1 LRRIVWSKVL
11 LFAVCLAPLAMLAWD
26 VWRALAGDLEALGA
40 DPGEA
45 IVHHLGE
52 WGIRLLLATLAVSSI
67 ARLTGRP
74 SLIRYRRMVGLFA
87 FVYVAL
93 HFSAY
98 FGILAG
104 AELAA
109 LLGDLSE
116 RPYIIAGG
124 GALLILIPLALTS
137 TRAAQ
142 RRLRHNWRRL
152 HRLVYV
158 AAVLAVLHIA
168 WLAKV
173 SYVDAY
179 IYGSLALL
187 LLGERVFQWVKTSQ
201 KAQQNSRQN
210 V

>member
-1 LRRIVWSKVL
+1 MRIVWSKVL
-11 LFAVCLAPLAMLAWD
+11 LFAACLIPVAMLAWD

-45 IVHHLGE
+45 IVHRLGE
-52 WGIRLLLATLAVSSI
+52 WGIRLLLATLSVSSI
-67 ARLTGRP
+67 ARLVKRP
-74 SLIRYRRMVGLFA
+74 GLIRYRRMVGLFA
-87 FVYVAL
+87 FAYVAM
-93 HFSAY
+93 HFAAY

-109 LLGDLSE
+109 LLADLGK

-124 GALLILIPLALTS
+124 GALLILLPLALTS

-142 RRLRHNWRRL
+142 RRLKKNWRRL
-152 HRLVYV
+152 HRLVYL
-158 AAVLAVLHIA
+158 AAALAVLHIA

-179 IYGSLALL
+179 IYGAFTLL
-187 LLGERVFQWVKTSQ
+187 LLGERVYHWMRSKQR
-201 KAQQNSRQN
+201 ARQAT
-210 V
+210 